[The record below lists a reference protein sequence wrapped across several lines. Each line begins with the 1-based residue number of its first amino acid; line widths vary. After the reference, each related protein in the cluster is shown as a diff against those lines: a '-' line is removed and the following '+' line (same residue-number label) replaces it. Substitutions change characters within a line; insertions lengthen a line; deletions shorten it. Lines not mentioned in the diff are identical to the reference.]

1 MAHLRFAVLT
11 SGGDAPGMNAALRG
25 AVREAHA
32 LGHVVMGVQRGYYGL
47 IQDEIHQLSNR
58 DVSNILQRG
67 GTFLRTSRCPE
78 FATVEGRVKAAETLR
93 AHAVD
98 ALIVVGGNGSLT
110 GAMALAEHW
119 DGQLIGLPGT
129 IDNDL
134 YGTDETIGYDTAVTT
149 ALEAIDKIRDTADSH
164 ERYFLVEVMG
174 RDAGFIAL
182 QVALGGGAEEVL
194 VPEETPDF
202 PAMLA
207 RLQKGKKAGK
217 TSSIIVVA
225 EGAYPGGA
233 QAVAQELHKLGGDE
247 YRVSVLGHIQR
258 GGTPTARERL
268 LATRLGAHAVRAA
281 IAGETGKMVGIIG
294 SEMVLVPF
302 ADAVGKKK
310 PLDPD
315 LLALARRLV
324 GVS

>member
-11 SGGDAPGMNAALRG
+11 SGGDAPGMNAAVR
-25 AVREAHA
+25 AVVREACSQGHA
-32 LGHVVMGVQRGYYGL
+32 VLGVERGYYGL
-47 IQDEIHQLSNR
+47 LQEHLHPLGPR

-78 FATVEGRVKAAETLR
+78 FATPEGRKKAAETLR

-98 ALIVVGGNGSLT
+98 VLVAVGGNGTLS
-110 GAMALAEHW
+110 GALELGAQW
-119 DGQLIGLPGT
+119 DGQVIGLPGT

-134 YGTDETIGYDTAVTT
+134 WGTDETIGYDTAVTT
-149 ALEAIDKIRDTADSH
+149 ALDAIDKIRDTADSH
-164 ERYFLVEVMG
+164 ERYFVVEVMG

-194 VPEETPDF
+194 VPEEKPDF

-207 RLQKGKKAGK
+207 RLHRGRRAGK

-225 EGAYPGGA
+225 EGAWPGGA
-233 QAVAQELHKLGGDE
+233 SAVADELRKLGNDE
-247 YRVSVLGHIQR
+247 FRVSVLGHIQR

-268 LATRLGAHAVRAA
+268 LATRMGAHAVRAA
-281 IAGETGKMVGIIG
+281 VAGETGKMVGIAG
-294 SEMVLVPF
+294 GRMVLVPL
-302 ADAVGKKK
+302 AEAVEKKK
-310 PLDPD
+310 PLDPE
-315 LLALARRLV
+315 LLALARRLAL
-324 GVS
+324 